1 MAYYTENQAWLLK
14 LRLLF
19 FHSSELTQ
27 PPQVRVDGTTWGV
40 LAAIAVI
47 LLCIGI
53 TIIAFVYLKRRKQH
67 AKKMDLRRFAVKF
80 VHAPNSEHQ
89 SIPIL

>member
-1 MAYYTENQAWLLK
+1 MAFEIEIGNP
-14 LRLLF
+14 F
-19 FHSSELTQ
+19 FCSSELTQ

-40 LAAIAVI
+40 VAAIAVI

-67 AKKMDLRRFAVKF
+67 AKKIDRFVVLIAEVCAYPKF
-80 VHAPNSEHQ
+80 
-89 SIPIL
+89 